1 MIKQADVV
9 LLGYPL
15 GMKMPENVSTL
26 RESERASE
34 RERERERQRERERET
49 ETETE
54 TEPVIFFKDK
64 MLCIVTVNNNNSGF
78 FPRGTVVIDEW
89 NITGH
94 ESMLVWNFSLWYG
107 QY

>member
-26 RESERASE
+26 RERASERA
-34 RERERERQRERERET
+34 RERERETET